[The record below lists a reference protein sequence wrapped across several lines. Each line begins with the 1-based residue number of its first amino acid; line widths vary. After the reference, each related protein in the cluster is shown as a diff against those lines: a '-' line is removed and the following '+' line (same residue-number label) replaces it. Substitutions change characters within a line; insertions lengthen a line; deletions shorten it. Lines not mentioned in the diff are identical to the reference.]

1 MKTRHNKKRN
11 TALVYEALIRE
22 ATVSILKEDHE
33 TKNKVV
39 AIIKKHFKPCST
51 LRKDLECYRS
61 LYENQNLDRFNCEKI
76 VKEAKI
82 AKRLIDPNG
91 LFKKQ
96 STLIGDINKE
106 LAPSVFG
113 NYVPNYK
120 TLATIAQMFSTDVSP
135 KKQIFLENQIITNMM
150 QDLEKKQEYQ
160 EVDNLVYKEFV
171 NKFNE
176 KYNIQLLDEQ
186 KTLLNHYISSFTD
199 NAVELKVFLNEEISR
214 LKDSLTKALEMQEI
228 ASDSQMVEKTNKI
241 IDRLKGFSQEP
252 ISEQV
257 LLTILKTQELSKEIH
272 SDGNNS

>member
-22 ATVSILKEDHE
+22 ATVSILKEEHE

-39 AIIKKHFKPCST
+39 AIIKKHFKPRSI

-61 LYENQNLDRFNCEKI
+61 LYENQSLDRFNCEKI

-96 STLIGDINKE
+96 SALIGDINKE
-106 LAPSVFG
+106 LASSVFG

-160 EVDNLVYKEFV
+160 EVDNLVYKGFV

-186 KTLLNHYISSFTD
+186 KTLLNHYILSFTD
-199 NAVELKVFLNEEISR
+199 NAVELKVFLNEEINR
-214 LKDSLTKALEMQEI
+214 LKDSLTKGLQTQEI
-228 ASDSQMVEKTNKI
+228 SSDSQMVEKTNQI

-252 ISEQV
+252 ISEHV
-257 LLTILKTQELSKEIH
+257 LLTILKTQQLSKEIH